1 MPREKFLVFGAPAV
15 AEEEIDEVIA
25 TLKSGWLGTGPRV
38 RAFEQAFS
46 SYKQAAH
53 AVAVSSCTAALQ
65 LSMKAADLKP
75 GDEVITTAMTFCA
88 TVNAIIHSG
97 ATPVLADI
105 DPRTMNIDPVEV
117 ERRIGPRT
125 RALVPVHMA
134 GRPCEMDVLLDI
146 AKRHGLSVIE
156 DCAHAIET
164 EYHGRKAGT
173 LGDFGCFSFYV
184 TKNITTAEGGLVLAR
199 EQAHADRIKR
209 LALHGLSADAWKR
222 FSDSGYKHYLVEEA
236 GFKCNM
242 TDLQAA
248 IGLKQLEKIEPFWQ
262 RRQVIW
268 NRYEAAFSN
277 LPAGLPAAPA
287 SGTRHGLHL
296 FTLRI
301 DTAQSGIGRDQFIER
316 MTAQKIGVGVHYL
329 ALPEHPYYQQTFG
342 WKPEDYPHAMRLG
355 RETVSLP
362 LSAKLSDADVEDVIA
377 AVKIAICN

>member
-1 MPREKFLVFGAPAV
+1 MTRDSFLVFGAPLISEDEI
-15 AEEEIDEVIA
+15 EEVVA
-25 TLKSGWLGTGPRV
+25 TLRSAWLGTGPRV
-38 RAFEQAFS
+38 RRFEELFAV
-46 SYKQAAH
+46 YKQAPH
-53 AVAVSSCTAALQ
+53 AVAVASCTAALQ
-65 LSMKAADLKP
+65 LSMKAAGLKT

-88 TVNAIIHSG
+88 TVNAIIHAG

-105 DPRTMNIDPVEV
+105 DPVTMNIAPAEV
-117 ERRIGPRT
+117 ERRITPRT

-134 GRPCEMDVLLDI
+134 GRPCEMDALLAI
-146 AKRHGLSVIE
+146 AQRHRLVVIE

-164 EYHGRKAGT
+164 EYQGQKAGT

-184 TKNITTAEGGLVLAR
+184 TKNITTAEGGMVLAR
-199 EQAHADRIKR
+199 EKAHADRIKR

-248 IGLKQLEKIEPFWQ
+248 IGLKQLEKVEPYWLRRQAVWQ
-262 RRQVIW
+262 R
-268 NRYEAAFSN
+268 YDAAFAD
-277 LPAGLPAAPA
+277 LPVGLPAAPA

-296 FTLRI
+296 YTLRI
-301 DTAQSGIGRDQFIER
+301 DPSRCGINRDTFIER

-329 ALPEHPYYQQTFG
+329 AIPEHPYYRDTFG
-342 WKPEDYPHAMRLG
+342 WRTEDYPHATRLG

-362 LSAKLSDADVEDVIA
+362 LSAKLSDADVDDVIA
-377 AVKIAICN
+377 AVRAQFKG